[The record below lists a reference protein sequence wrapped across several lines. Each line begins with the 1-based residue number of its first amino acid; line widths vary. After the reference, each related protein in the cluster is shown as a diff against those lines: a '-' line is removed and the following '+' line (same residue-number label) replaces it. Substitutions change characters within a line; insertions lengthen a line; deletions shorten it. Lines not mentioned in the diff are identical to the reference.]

1 MMFVLVLF
9 WAAGG
14 QTIVRAANLNAS
26 LTAWLSAQ
34 TNIQTWSADF
44 TQTRTLKSLTQPLT
58 GTGRVWFA
66 VPNRFRWE
74 LGNPAQTIAVRQP
87 DEMAVIYPRLKRV
100 EKYPLTGAENGPWK
114 ETLALLEAGFPRNQ
128 AELESRFRVL
138 SAGTANGVCEIV
150 MLPLKAAGAR
160 RMMPQIT
167 VVTMAS

>member
-9 WAAGG
+9 GLLGG

-58 GTGRVWFA
+58 GAGRVWFA
-66 VPNRFRWE
+66 APNRFRWE

-87 DEMAVIYPRLKRV
+87 QQMLVIYPRLKRA
-100 EKYPLTGAENGPWK
+100 ERYPLDASSGAWREM
-114 ETLALLEAGFPRNQ
+114 LSLLEAGFPRSQ
-128 AELESRFRVL
+128 EEVESRFR
-138 SAGTANGVCEIV
+138 IV
-150 MLPLKAAGAR
+150 SQSTSNEVHEL
-160 RMMPQIT
+160 
-167 VVTMAS
+167 